1 MAAVLGYLIATGAA
15 IAIAWLGAGRGHTV
29 TRDASINLGD
39 AGGRHVSIVAG
50 LSGFAVTG
58 MVLIVT
64 LGRNLPDASGTSF
77 TTLLTMFFVAY
88 MGYFATSLMFAN
100 VSDPGPKPGFDVPAA
115 AYAGAA
121 VTLYFTVIIGWLAL
135 RPLFQTFGLTRMAQL
150 AGWLLVVA
158 VIGGYGLVAQHLHR
172 SGYGSPRLIV
182 LMPLLSAV
190 AALLFAVIVAR
201 FGLGSSEA
209 TLDLT
214 ITAFVIGAS
223 AFGLLTAMPVLG
235 QNKVIASGL
244 ARYGPLL
251 IVGYAQGVIMVVA
264 FLLLSI
270 LGFA

>member
-1 MAAVLGYLIATGAA
+1 MAVVAGYVIAAGVA
-15 IAIAWLGAGRGHTV
+15 IAVAWIAAGRRHVVAREAT
-29 TRDASINLGD
+29 INLGD
-39 AGGRHVSIVAG
+39 AGARHVGIVAG

-64 LGRNLPDASGTSF
+64 LGRNLPDAGGTSF

-100 VSDPGPKPGFDVPAA
+100 VSDSGRKPGFDVPAA

-172 SGYGSPRLIV
+172 SGYASGRLIG
-182 LMPLLSAV
+182 LMPILSATG
-190 AALLFAVIVAR
+190 ALVFGLIVSR
-201 FGLGSSEA
+201 FGLRSPEA

-214 ITAFVIGAS
+214 IA
-223 AFGLLTAMPVLG
+223 
-235 QNKVIASGL
+235 
-244 ARYGPLL
+244 PLSSVPL
-251 IVGYAQGVIMVVA
+251 R
-264 FLLLSI
+264 LDC
-270 LGFA
+270 

>member
-1 MAAVLGYLIATGAA
+1 MAVVVGYLIAAGAA
-15 IAIAWLGAGRGHTV
+15 IAISWVAAGRRHSV
-29 TRDASINLGD
+29 TRDATINLSD

-64 LGRNLPDASGTSF
+64 LGRNLPDAEGTSF

-100 VSDPGPKPGFDVPAA
+100 VSDSGPKPGFDVPAA

-158 VIGGYGLVAQHLHR
+158 VIGGYGLVAQHLYR
-172 SGYGSPRLIV
+172 SGYASARLIV
-182 LMPLLSAV
+182 LMPLLSAG
-190 AALLFAVIVAR
+190 AALVFAVIVAR
-201 FGLGSSEA
+201 LGLRSSEA

-214 ITAFVIGAS
+214 ITAFVLGAS
-223 AFGLLTAMPVLG
+223 AFGLLTALPVLSQHKG
-235 QNKVIASGL
+235 IAAGL
-244 ARYGPLL
+244 ARCGPPM